1 MSRRKICILGE
12 VLHQASKPLH
22 QFKWVKDT
30 GYAGNVF
37 HADDG
42 CSSNHVGFVSY
53 SCCADQ
59 SNGHSSLLAR
69 HKLLMSGPAIDD
81 QARIERRGSAWDLY
95 QTRNSMNG
103 SSDRANLVEVPALAG
118 EDGVWIIGYLAC
130 SQKDVLQVHC
140 RQC

>member
-1 MSRRKICILGE
+1 
-12 VLHQASKPLH
+12 
-22 QFKWVKDT
+22 
-30 GYAGNVF
+30 
-37 HADDG
+37 
-42 CSSNHVGFVSY
+42 
-53 SCCADQ
+53 
-59 SNGHSSLLAR
+59 
-69 HKLLMSGPAIDD
+69 MSGPAIDD